1 MCTSTFN
8 SNLSLCITYN
18 LSLSL
23 LKPPGKPHLHV
34 SKMSTSLPSSCLYMS
49 TSCHSWSLWSGLRT
63 AFTQRNKYSGLLS
76 LQSIAV
82 KTWYYHSQHIP
93 VHAVI
98 LMGPFDKPLRGF
110 SAWYTTKAQRIR
122 CILPTSPLWSLYT
135 IQRQMGLYIILYV
148 RSLHEDAVRVLKLR
162 KVHYLT
168 MFITAIL
175 TAIPLEFVKQP
186 LPSLSIRGLQAAN
199 AWYLWGVG
207 DASAPQA

>member
-1 MCTSTFN
+1 
-8 SNLSLCITYN
+8 
-18 LSLSL
+18 
-23 LKPPGKPHLHV
+23 
-34 SKMSTSLPSSCLYMS
+34 
-49 TSCHSWSLWSGLRT
+49 
-63 AFTQRNKYSGLLS
+63 
-76 LQSIAV
+76 
-82 KTWYYHSQHIP
+82 
-93 VHAVI
+93 
-98 LMGPFDKPLRGF
+98 
-110 SAWYTTKAQRIR
+110 
-122 CILPTSPLWSLYT
+122 
-135 IQRQMGLYIILYV
+135 MGLYIILYV